1 MSRHIGYGRI
11 SFSEWC
17 PSKRSMPSKHFNYLV
32 NEQHKQSQKLIK
44 YGFAA
49 NYPKGVY
56 KWKQIF

>member
-1 MSRHIGYGRI
+1 MDVSHSVNGV
-11 SFSEWC
+11 
-17 PSKRSMPSKHFNYLV
+17 PRSVQCQVNTFNYLV

-56 KWKQIF
+56 K